1 MNRSNDFI
9 FFGTGGL
16 LTSICLRHLIE
27 ATIRPVLVVIQE
39 TKNTP
44 YPNITAIL
52 CESHQIPYV
61 LVPSVNTEGSIELLA
76 KQKAAFGIVASFGE
90 IFKKELLQLF
100 PVYNV
105 HTGVLPQYRGA
116 FPNFWK
122 ILKNDDVYGVTVT
135 KMEEKIDSGAIV
147 LIQEEDFSSD
157 IFSGEFFR
165 KNYELAGRT
174 LVKALELL
182 RDSSFCLQPVDQQ
195 QSRYYRKFTAN
206 DMVLDPQDHVGH
218 LYKKINRLQF
228 YGNPVIENL
237 HLTAAELLLEQEMD
251 ITGFEII
258 PASPTTSILKN
269 KTGILLLK
277 HRSV

>member
-16 LTSICLRHLIE
+16 LTSICLRHLLEEKILP
-27 ATIRPVLVVIQE
+27 ILVVMQKS
-39 TKNTP
+39 KNST
-44 YPNITAIL
+44 YPNLTAIL
-52 CESHQIPYV
+52 CDAHQLAYV
-61 LVPSVNTEGSIELLA
+61 FVDSVNTEESIQFFA
-76 KQKAAFGIVASFGE
+76 KQNAAFGIVASFGE
-90 IFKKELLQLF
+90 IFNNELLALF

-122 ILKNDDVYGVTVT
+122 ILKNDDVYGVTVN
-135 KMEEKIDSGAIV
+135 KMEEKVDSGAIV

-174 LVKALELL
+174 LVKALKLL
-182 RDSSFCLQPVDQQ
+182 KDPAFRPQPIDQQ
-195 QSRYYRKFTAN
+195 QSRYYRKFTAT
-206 DMVLDPQDHVGH
+206 DMVLDPREHVGH

-228 YGNPVIENL
+228 YGSPVMESL
-237 HLTAAELLLEQEMD
+237 YLTSAELLLELE
-251 ITGFEII
+251 TEVTVFEII
-258 PASPTTSILKN
+258 PVSPTTSILKN